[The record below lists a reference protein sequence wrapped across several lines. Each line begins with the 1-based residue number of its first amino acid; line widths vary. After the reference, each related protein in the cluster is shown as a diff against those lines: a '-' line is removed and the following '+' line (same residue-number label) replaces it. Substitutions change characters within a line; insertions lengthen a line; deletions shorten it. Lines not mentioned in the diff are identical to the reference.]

1 MYPLKNN
8 LLIAMFLVAMLL
20 TLTIAAGPE
29 AKAIDIVLDY
39 SFDDQNEGWFSG
51 SPEGLA
57 RRASVDSAA
66 SFLSAILT
74 NDDWN
79 AVSISNK
86 DLSFTDIA
94 ASTLNDLNGNPVAGT
109 PESDG
114 QGYNYDFDITN
125 LSMVNANEYVIYVG
139 AFEFDPGTSSHAKAG
154 WDSSNRRNTA
164 GFTGD
169 EFNTWGGKMYF
180 DTGDTWYTGQNPG
193 TDPTDDYGVQDPNK
207 SPTTD
212 ITSDNW
218 DWHTSSLVWKGFDLS
233 SIDSAA
239 NGKSDL
245 YATSL
250 HEMMHALGAT
260 TSNMS
265 TYVGITNNEL
275 VGANLVAEYGGPV
288 PKKSTSGHFDNSV
301 QSEVWDSDGIISEVT
316 LDPNST
322 NGRRKYLTKLD
333 AALLRDLGYQVLS
346 ELETVVFDPADFDTD
361 GDIDEQDLVQWS
373 NDFGSTGSDADDDGD
388 TDGADFLAWQRQYT
402 GDLSAAASSQTVPEP
417 STAILLAGLFAL
429 ASLRFRRV

>member
-1 MYPLKNN
+1 MTN
-8 LLIAMFLVAMLL
+8 
-20 TLTIAAGPE
+20 
-29 AKAIDIVLDY
+29 
-39 SFDDQNEGWFSG
+39 NEGWFSG

-57 RRASVDSAA
+57 RRASVDTAA

-79 AVSISNK
+79 AVSIFNK

-114 QGYNYDFDITN
+114 QGYNYNFDITN
-125 LSMVNANEYVIYVG
+125 LSTVNANEYVIYVG

-164 GFTGD
+164 GSAGD

-193 TDPTDDYGVQDPNK
+193 TDPTDDYGIQDPNK

-212 ITSDNW
+212 ITTDNW
-218 DWHTSSLVWKGFDLS
+218 DWHTSSLVWKGFDLT
-233 SIDSAA
+233 SIDFAA
-239 NGKSDL
+239 SGRSDL
-245 YATSL
+245 YATAL

-260 TSNMS
+260 SSNMS
-265 TYVGITNNEL
+265 SYVGVVNNEL
-275 VGANLVAEYGGPV
+275 VGANVVAEYGGPV
-288 PKKSTSGHFDNSV
+288 PKKSSSGHFDNSV
-301 QSEVWDSDGIISEVT
+301 QSEVWNSDGIISEVT

-346 ELETVVFDPADFDTD
+346 ELETVVYDPADFDTD
-361 GDIDEQDLVQWS
+361 GDVDEQDLLLWQS
-373 NDFGSTGSDADDDGD
+373 NFGGAGSDADDDGD
-388 TDGADFLAWQRQYT
+388 TDGADFLAWQRQWT
-402 GDLSAAASSQTVPEP
+402 GDLSMIAASSQTVPEP
-417 STAILLAGLFAL
+417 STTLLLLGLLSFAL
-429 ASLRFRRV
+429 PRFTGLNRHSTGPFATRVL